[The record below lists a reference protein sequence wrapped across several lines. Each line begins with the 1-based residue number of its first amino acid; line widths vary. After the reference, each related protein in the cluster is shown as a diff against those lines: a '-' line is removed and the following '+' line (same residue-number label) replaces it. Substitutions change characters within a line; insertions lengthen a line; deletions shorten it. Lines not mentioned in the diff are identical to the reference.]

1 MALQGLI
8 LALFFIGTLIPYGW
22 NKFDNPTKAT
32 FVYIFGGVLVFL
44 VITGWK
50 RMRKTEM
57 TKKMISQVVI
67 ISVLAVL
74 MWVAWITSPIK
85 NFGLSEVAVLIGG
98 LGLCFMAQM
107 WNEKEKKYGI
117 YFLLT
122 IGFISVILG
131 CFQYLVRTE
140 SRIAGPFFE
149 LISKAHYFPNAFALF
164 LLMIWPLALTLEKK
178 WIRVV
183 LLASFFTGIS
193 LTFSRAA
200 WITAGLQII
209 CLGVYEICVKKKN
222 DKQNK
227 KINAQMWFMT
237 VFTILLTIVFVLG
250 MQGARSVLRPTQT
263 NSFAQ
268 KAFFAG
274 TEKETSVFERAQ
286 FMTGTIKLIQN
297 HPWLGSGPFSF
308 RYIYPAIQKD
318 FLAVSDHPHN
328 WYLKIALEEGL
339 PAAILFIALLLL
351 IIMPAIKNII
361 KSSAKQ
367 NLETHEA
374 LAFPLLLAILGA
386 LLHSAVDYNMNFFA
400 TQLLFW
406 LLLGWLAGETFA
418 AKLATAT
425 QTTATTLTQKQNHK
439 KLWPHLVILLFVVL
453 PVSIILIREGALAYT
468 RTNQEKLLFP
478 RTWFLDETYRT
489 LAGDAPEALNPESQQ
504 WKLAYENI
512 KEAIRRN
519 PYDAQAVNL
528 EGHFFQSAKK
538 YQPLALETF
547 ANAVTLDPAN
557 IFGYYIDYIALAQQE
572 GKANTQTYISI
583 AKKAIIF
590 LLDYPEKVEKNI
602 HYTAQSGNLKQ
613 AIILSRIIGRNDI
626 AEKILTAASKYTSK
640 L

>member
-1 MALQGLI
+1 MQMALQGLI

-50 RMRKTEM
+50 RMRKMEM
-57 TKKMISQVVI
+57 TKKMTKQVVI
-67 ISVLAVL
+67 ISALAVL
-74 MWVAWITSPIK
+74 AWAAWITSPVS
-85 NFGLSEVAVLIGG
+85 NFGLSEVAVFIGG
-98 LGLCFMAQM
+98 MGVCLMAQM

-122 IGFISVILG
+122 IGFISVMLG

-183 LLASFFTGIS
+183 LLAGFFTGIS

-200 WITAGLQII
+200 WITAAIQII
-209 CLGVYEICVKKKN
+209 CLGVYKICVKKKN
-222 DKQNK
+222 DEQNK
-227 KINAQMWFMT
+227 KINVQMWLTT

-268 KAFFAG
+268 KAVFAG

-308 RYIYPAIQKD
+308 RYIYPAIQTD

-339 PAAILFIALLLL
+339 PAAILFMTLLLW
-351 IIMPAIKNII
+351 IIVPAIRSIVKN
-361 KSSAKQ
+361 STKQ
-367 NLETHEA
+367 NFTTQNIFTL
-374 LAFPLLLAILGA
+374 PILLAILGA

-406 LLLGWLAGETFA
+406 LLLGWLAGEAFTGE
-418 AKLATAT
+418 T
-425 QTTATTLTQKQNHK
+425 QTIATTFTQKQNHK

-468 RTNQEKLLFP
+468 RTNREELLFP
-478 RTWFLDETYRT
+478 RTWFLDETYRI
-489 LAGDAPEALNPESQQ
+489 LASRAPEALNPESQQ
-504 WKLAYENI
+504 WKLAYANI
-512 KEAIRRN
+512 KEAIKRN
-519 PYDAQAVNL
+519 PYDAQAINL

-557 IFGYYIDYIALAQQE
+557 VFGYYIDYIALAQQD
-572 GKANTQTYISI
+572 GKTDTKTYISI
-583 AKKAIIF
+583 AKKAVTF
-590 LLDYPEKVEKNI
+590 LLNYPEKVEKNI

-613 AIILSRIIGRNDI
+613 AVILSRLLNRNDI
-626 AEKILTAASKYTSK
+626 TEKILTAASKYTSK